1 MLDFTSGLYLGL
13 RHPSASLQPWDAL
26 TLGRPAGLQEPPGA
40 TAVAADLARLQGGEA
55 AALLPSTLHLFWD
68 LFRILGEDNVVI
80 LMDAGIYPIARWGVE
95 RVAALGV
102 PVDIFPHLD
111 ATAAERLARSW
122 AQSKRRPVIV
132 ADGYSPGRGMAAPLA
147 AYAEIARAYG
157 GYLVLD
163 DTQAL
168 GIFGTPHSSTPY
180 GRGGG
185 GSLQRHGIAG
195 PHLVVGAS
203 LAKGF
208 GVPMAVLVA
217 SHTLVRQFKARSET
231 YTHTSPPSTVVIMA
245 AQHALEVNRQ
255 CGNRL
260 RLHLWQLVRRL
271 RIRLDL
277 MGLTAK
283 GGEFPVQTL
292 ELTPSLD
299 GTQLHGRLR
308 REGVETVLHRGRNG
322 GKAQVSFLLT
332 ARHMPQDIDRA
343 MEALAQSLQD
353 KTAQHESS
361 NTTFRRHHE
370 H

>member
-1 MLDFTSGLYLGL
+1 MIDFTSALYLGL
-13 RHPSASLQPWDAL
+13 RHSSASLRPWDAL

-40 TAVAADLARLQGGEA
+40 TAVATDLARLQGCEA

-68 LFRILGEDNVVI
+68 LFRILSEDNVVI
-80 LMDAGIYPIARWGVE
+80 LMDAGIYPIAKWGVE

-102 PVDIFPHLD
+102 PVEIFPHLD
-111 ATAAERLARSW
+111 ATTAERLARSW
-122 AQSKRRPVIV
+122 SQSKRRPVIV
-132 ADGYSPGRGMAAPLA
+132 ADGYSPGRGMVTPLA

-168 GIFGTPHSSTPY
+168 GIFGAPHSLTPY

-208 GVPMAVLVA
+208 GVPVAVLVA
-217 SHTLVRQFKARSET
+217 SRALVRLFKARSEI
-231 YTHTSPPSTVVIMA
+231 YTHTSPPSTAVIRA
-245 AQHALEVNRQ
+245 AQNALEVNRQ
-255 CGNRL
+255 CGDRL
-260 RLHLWQLVRRL
+260 RLHLWRLVHRL
-271 RIRLDL
+271 RARLDQI
-277 MGLTAK
+277 GLTAT
-283 GGEFPVQTL
+283 GGMFPVQTL
-292 ELTPSLD
+292 ESPLGMD
-299 GTQLHGRLR
+299 CVQLHERLR
-308 REGVETVLHRGRNG
+308 RQGVETVLHRGCNG
-322 GKAQVSFLLT
+322 GNAQVSFLLT
-332 ARHMPQDIDRA
+332 ASHMPQDIDRA
-343 MEALAQSLQD
+343 MVTLAQGLQD
-353 KTAQHESS
+353 KTAQNYSL